1 MRKIVLA
8 SKSPRRRELLE
19 NIGLKF
25 DIVVCDTDEDIISKD
40 IDPSLYVRELSFIK
54 ASSAVKLCAKNT
66 FVIGADTV
74 VVHEGQIL
82 GKPKDR
88 DDAFCMLRSMSG
100 KTHRVYTGISIIDT
114 NDMHAV
120 SEYAMTEVTF
130 RQISD
135 KEINHYIDN
144 FSVMDKAGAYGIQ
157 EYAGTFAE
165 SINGDYFN
173 IVGLPVCKLITMI
186 SKEYGEDLI

>member
-54 ASSAVKLCAKNT
+54 ASSAVRLCAKNT

-74 VVHEGQIL
+74 VVHDGKIL

-88 DDAFCMLRSMSG
+88 DDAFDMLRSMSG

-120 SEYAMTEVTF
+120 SEYVMTEVTF

-173 IVGLPVCKLITMI
+173 IVGLPVCKLVTMI
-186 SKEYGEDLI
+186 LGEYGEDLI

>member
-25 DIVVCDTDEDIISKD
+25 DIVVCDTDEDVISKD

-54 ASSAVKLCAKNT
+54 ASSAVRLCAKNT

-74 VVHEGQIL
+74 VVHEGKIL

-120 SEYAMTEVTF
+120 SEYVMTEVTF

-135 KEINHYIDN
+135 REINHYIDN

-186 SKEYGEDLI
+186 LSEYGEDLI

>member
-25 DIVVCDTDEDIISKD
+25 NIAVCDTDESSVSRELE
-40 IDPSLYVRELSFIK
+40 PGLYVRELSFLK
-54 ASSAVKLCAKNT
+54 ANAAVRLCGKDT

-74 VVHEGQIL
+74 VVHDGKIL

-88 DDAFCMLRSMSG
+88 EDAFRMLKGLSG
-100 KTHRVYTGISIIDT
+100 KVHYVYTGVTVIDT
-114 NDMHAV
+114 NNMHSV
-120 SEYAMTEVTF
+120 SEYERTEVSF
-130 RQISD
+130 REISD
-135 KEINHYIDN
+135 KEINYYIDN
-144 FSVMDKAGAYGIQ
+144 FEVSDKAGAYGIQ
-157 EYAGTFAE
+157 EYASAFTDC
-165 SINGDYFN
+165 IKGDYFN
-173 IVGLPVCKLITMI
+173 IVGLPVCRLVTMI